1 MDGKVNGDF
10 VSFNIS
16 GPLDGGS
23 IGVVTFTGSRNGDAI
38 VLTRTTER
46 YGGIGDGLYGTGPM
60 APKAV
65 TVRRQLPAVTGG
77 QRYVAARGIAFAPW
91 IFNVKLENGT
101 VTGNATQ
108 GQFDPASGF
117 WTTLVGPFEI
127 YDGKANGDRISFK
140 LRTPD
145 GGRVITFTGTR
156 NGDRIAFM
164 RSAEVLGGDP
174 GRDGILGA
182 SGATQFTAILDPTQT
197 PSEAV
202 PAQQEPTR

>member
-1 MDGKVNGDF
+1 
-10 VSFNIS
+10 I
-16 GPLDGGS
+16 L
-23 IGVVTFTGSRNGDAI
+23 
-38 VLTRTTER
+38 
-46 YGGIGDGLYGTGPM
+46 
-60 APKAV
+60 
-65 TVRRQLPAVTGG
+65 
-77 QRYVAARGIAFAPW
+77 
-91 IFNVKLENGT
+91 NVKTDDGT

-145 GGRVITFTGTR
+145 GGRG
-156 NGDRIAFM
+156 IAFM
-164 RSAEVLGGDP
+164 RSAEVLRGDP

-182 SGATQFTAILDPTQT
+182 SGATQFTAILDLTQT

-202 PAQQEPTR
+202 PAQQEPT